1 MKDARRSRGFEALGS
16 AGIDALKLPAS
27 RLRNLEIQ
35 AAWRKVAG
43 AGLAKHAT
51 AVNLRRGVLEL
62 NVADPGWRRAI
73 ERLLPELG
81 ARFSREHPSL
91 GVTKFRFVDAPTSPA
106 AQ

>member
-62 NVADPGWRRAI
+62 NA
-73 ERLLPELG
+73 
-81 ARFSREHPSL
+81 ARSSGCFPNW
-91 GVTKFRFVDAPTSPA
+91 
-106 AQ
+106 AQGSHANTRS